1 MMIAHLDAVAR
12 IFKDGDP
19 ETVRLVKEQL
29 IAGGHDNLRD
39 LEALA
44 GSGDEEVCRH
54 AREVVGELTHR
65 EAEDDFDLYCR
76 FFYDGC
82 DIGIA
87 LWQLSEILGDRDLSA
102 KGRKLLGQW
111 GREFAVLASKAVSSR
126 ERVIALS
133 NFMAG
138 ELCFRGNSE
147 DYYNP
152 RNSLL
157 GEVVETRAG
166 IPIALVMVWRMVAL
180 RAGMIVDGIN
190 LPGHFIARHED
201 VLFDPFHRGKIL
213 TRADCARLL
222 EKQGLQLRDCHLLPA
237 TPRQTLVRML
247 ANLLYSFD
255 LRGETSKHD
264 LVDRWLHLLCAET

>member
-1 MMIAHLDAVAR
+1 MIAHLDAVAR
-12 IFKDGDP
+12 LLKDGDP
-19 ETVRLVKEQL
+19 DTVRLVKEQL
-29 IAGGHDNLRD
+29 LAGGDENLRD

-44 GSGDEEVCRH
+44 SSGDEDVCRH
-54 AREVVGELTHR
+54 ARELVGELAHR

-76 FFYDGC
+76 LFYDGAEIEC
-82 DIGIA
+82 A
-87 LWQLSEILGDRDLSA
+87 LWQLSSILGCRERA
-102 KGRKLLGQW
+102 RRGRKLLEQW
-111 GREFAVLASKAVSSR
+111 GRQFAVQTGRTVSSR

-133 NFMAG
+133 SFMCG

-157 GEVVETRAG
+157 GEVIETRAG

-201 VLFDPFHRGKIL
+201 VFFDPFHRGKIL
-213 TRADCARLL
+213 CRRECERLL
-222 EKQGLQLRDCHLLPA
+222 EKQGLHLKECHLLPA
-237 TPRQTLVRML
+237 TPRQTLVRVL
-247 ANLLYSFD
+247 ANLLYSYD
-255 LRGETSKHD
+255 LRGECDKHD
-264 LVDRWLHLLCAET
+264 LVDRWLRLLCCES